1 MIPRIIGITGNMGAG
16 KTTLAKALA
25 LDLQSTMISWDEF
38 DEISTSPQDYVDWY
52 KRGQDYNEWNYQAL
66 AKVLG
71 SLKLNQ
77 SILHPTLN
85 TMLYP
90 TKYIIFDA
98 PLGRLHA
105 QTGQYI
111 DICIHINVPLD
122 VSLCRHLIRDFKDNN
137 KSKED
142 LLDEIKY
149 YLSHSRPLFFDDSLA
164 NNADLIIDGM
174 LITDE
179 QIKEIKKKLIVE
191 NI

>member
-1 MIPRIIGITGNMGAG
+1 MPKIIGISGNMGAG

-25 LDLQSTMISWDEF
+25 LNLQSTMVSWDEF
-38 DEISTSPQDYVDWY
+38 DEISTAPKDYVDWY

-66 AKVLG
+66 ADVLR

-77 SILHPTLN
+77 SILHPTLK
-85 TMLYP
+85 TTLYP

-98 PLGRLHA
+98 PLGRLHV

-111 DICIHINVPLD
+111 DMCIHLKVPLD
-122 VSLCRHLIRDFKDNN
+122 ISLCRHLIRDFKDNN

-142 LLDEIKY
+142 LLDEVEY
-149 YLSHSRPLFFDDSLA
+149 YLSHSRPLFFDDSLI
-164 NNADLIIDGM
+164 NNADLIINGM
-174 LITDE
+174 LSTDE
-179 QIKEIKKKLIVE
+179 QIKEIKNKLLVE